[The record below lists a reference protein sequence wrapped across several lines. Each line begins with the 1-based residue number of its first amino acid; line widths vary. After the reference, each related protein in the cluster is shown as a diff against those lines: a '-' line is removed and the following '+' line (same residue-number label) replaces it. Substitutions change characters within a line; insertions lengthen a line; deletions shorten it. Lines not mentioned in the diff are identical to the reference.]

1 VIAPKSGIVNRKH
14 RYGKTICGFRTMVG
28 KPMTGRRRLEM
39 LDTSAIVVVMKF
51 EEYSRRQKCMER
63 KNEKETVKITVN

>member
-1 VIAPKSGIVNRKH
+1 
-14 RYGKTICGFRTMVG
+14 
-28 KPMTGRRRLEM
+28 MTGRRRLEM